1 MCENSTIPSQRRNAE
16 DFWECTGKMEV
27 VIWFLITNIVIRIPL
42 EDLHIVILVLLS
54 NCENNYLER
63 GYLLRQG
70 FCLLSE
76 DRIMSLSVPVDKD
89 LGEMC
94 GISFEAE
101 RSFFRSYLIFL
112 SFSHVV

>member
-1 MCENSTIPSQRRNAE
+1 M
-16 DFWECTGKMEV
+16 
-27 VIWFLITNIVIRIPL
+27 
-42 EDLHIVILVLLS
+42 ILVLLS

-101 RSFFRSYLIFL
+101 RSSFVRSYLIFFALL
-112 SFSHVV
+112 SCSLILIDKMNYFHPDMSLE